1 MKKKILAIMMIL
13 ILSVMAVAC
22 GKQTSDNTG
31 DKNDKDKQ
39 EITKVTFPLEEPTT
53 FTMLACVP
61 GANYPYEEN
70 TTMLEL
76 SKMTNVTFE
85 YTSVLKS
92 DLSEKKNLIL
102 NSGTYPE
109 VLFKCDMNDADMSS
123 LGKQGILLELT
134 DLIKAHAPNLCKLLD
149 ERDLWKAMADGDGN
163 IYSLPSLG
171 VPFQANS
178 PIWINQVWMDNL
190 GIKEQPKNL
199 DELYDLLVAFKT
211 QDPNKNGVKDEIP
224 LGILGTSLLDAI
236 LPYITNSYDAASRTA
251 IDEEG
256 NLYYVPTSEAYKKAL
271 TFLAKC
277 YDAGLCIKSAF
288 SIDSQ
293 QVVATGSSGDVYGCV
308 FAQGAASVVGVKQC
322 DKYVMLHPFE
332 ENTLQKSNAFKKGT
346 LCITDACENP
356 EIIIAWA
363 DYLYSEEGSIM
374 QRLGVKD
381 VTYKVNADGS
391 YDFILDS
398 DLGDSTSAIRNGHT
412 LFGAVDN
419 PGLTPDYWYTGM
431 NATTNPSDVI
441 VNQERYKLLEKLCE
455 ARPIVSYTEE
465 QSKEMA
471 LIVADSSGLIKQYAA
486 YVIIGSKNL
495 SSSWNEYIQELQAMG
510 IDKLENIYQEAYNVA
525 KK

>member
-1 MKKKILAIMMIL
+1 MKKRILAIMMIL

-22 GKQTSDNTG
+22 GKQTSDNNG

-85 YTSVLKS
+85 YTSVLNS

-109 VLFKCDMNDADMSS
+109 VLFKCNMNDANMSS

-134 DLIKAHAPNLCKLLD
+134 DLIKTHAPNLSKLLD
-149 ERDLWKAMADGDGN
+149 ERNLWKALADGDGK

-171 VPFQANS
+171 VAFQHNP
-178 PIWINQVWMDNL
+178 PIWLNQVWMDNL

-224 LGILGTSLLDAI
+224 LGILGTDLLNAI
-236 LPYITNSYDAASRTA
+236 LPYITNSYDAQTSTA
-251 IDEEG
+251 IDEKG
-256 NLYYVPTSEAYKKAL
+256 NLFYVPTSEVYKEAL
-271 TFLAKC
+271 EFLTKC
-277 YDAGLCIKSAF
+277 NSAGLCLSSAF
-288 SIDSQ
+288 SIDAQ
-293 QVVATGSSGDVYGCV
+293 QVVATGSSADVYGCV
-308 FAQGAASVVGVKQC
+308 YTQGPAGVVGVKQC
-322 DKYVMLHPFE
+322 DKYVMMHPFK

-381 VTYKVNADGS
+381 VTYKVNDDGS

-398 DLGDSTSAIRNGHT
+398 DLGSSASAIRNGHT
-412 LFGAVDN
+412 LFGGADN

-431 NATTNPSDVI
+431 NSSTNPSDVI
-441 VNQERYKLLEKLCE
+441 VNRERQKLLEKLCD

-465 QSKEMA
+465 QSKEMS
-471 LIVADSSGLIKQYAA
+471 LIVTDSNGLIRQYAA
-486 YVIIGSKNL
+486 NVILGKKKL
-495 SSSWNEYIQELQAMG
+495 SSSWDSYIKELETMG
-510 IDKLENIYQEAYNVA
+510 IDRLEEIYQQTYNAA
-525 KK
+525 K